1 MSQRNLLIYSDLRR
15 VATCASCSCYFLEYK
30 KKKGEGGGQPAKKKS
45 VYKSGWD
52 MSHMAQLPR
61 NLLRE
66 RDLRLQHVAIGAWRN
81 MAHMA
86 HVERKAR
93 YLLQWVRGC
102 VFHWGEFSADFG
114 A

>member
-1 MSQRNLLIYSDLRR
+1 MRHVPAIFYS
-15 VATCASCSCYFLEYK
+15 TK
-30 KKKGEGGGQPAKKKS
+30 KDGGGGANSEKKS

-66 RDLRLQHVAIGAWRN
+66 RDLRLRPVAIGAGRN

-86 HVERKAR
+86 HVARKAR

>member
-1 MSQRNLLIYSDLRR
+1 MCVMFLLFSR
-15 VATCASCSCYFLEYK
+15 VQK
-30 KKKGEGGGQPAKKKS
+30 KEGGGGANSEKKS

-66 RDLRLQHVAIGAWRN
+66 RDLRLRHVAIGAGRN

-86 HVERKAR
+86 RKAR

-102 VFHWGEFSADFG
+102 VFHWCEFSADFG